1 VNSGNPREEAVMPWD
16 PFAVLWLPHEPVL
29 QPWRLLRAYVRRM
42 NIMHLTVPDPELWPG
57 EADRISHAAWALRT
71 QRRRREILADLEA
84 QRGLL
89 DFLLEPE
96 VRAALAD
103 TVLTPLR
110 GQGGLEE
117 ACDRRALE
125 REAALM
131 RLERRAAGRRPW
143 PPPIDPT
150 KSRPSRRKRDRR

>member
-1 VNSGNPREEAVMPWD
+1 MPWD

-29 QPWRLLRAYVRRM
+29 PPWRLLRAYVRRM

-71 QRRRREILADLEA
+71 QRRRREILADLAA

-96 VRAALAD
+96 VRAALGRYCSDAAA
-103 TVLTPLR
+103 R
-110 GQGGLEE
+110 AGG
-117 ACDRRALE
+117 
-125 REAALM
+125 
-131 RLERRAAGRRPW
+131 P
-143 PPPIDPT
+143 
-150 KSRPSRRKRDRR
+150 

>member
-1 VNSGNPREEAVMPWD
+1 MPWD

-29 QPWRLLRAYVRRM
+29 PQWRLLRAYVRRM
-42 NIMHLTVPDPELWPG
+42 NIMYLTVPDPESWPG
-57 EADRISHAAWALRT
+57 EADRISYAARALRT
-71 QRRRREILADLEA
+71 QRRRREILADLAA

-103 TVLTPLR
+103 AVLTPLR
-110 GQGGLEE
+110 GQVGLEE

-125 REAALM
+125 LM
-131 RLERRAAGRRPW
+131 WLERRAAGRRPW

-150 KSRPSRRKRDRR
+150 KSRRSRRKRDRH